1 MVVRSP
7 LIAIVEYE
15 KERGMPKNW
24 IDTLTCVLAP
34 YSPHIPLHFPIFSTF
49 FFFQFMGNHS
59 TRTGSQG
66 AWQRFER
73 GEADLSIPFLSAVWL
88 RPVQYRA
95 GKGLV
100 CRILQEAG
108 VACVSFR
115 YQAVHPSVSR
125 IRNLPYSTS
134 RVPCNREVEC
144 RWV

>member
-1 MVVRSP
+1 
-7 LIAIVEYE
+7 
-15 KERGMPKNW
+15 
-24 IDTLTCVLAP
+24 
-34 YSPHIPLHFPIFSTF
+34 
-49 FFFQFMGNHS
+49 MGNHS

-73 GEADLSIPFLSAVWL
+73 GEADLSIPFLSVVWL

-125 IRNLPYSTS
+125 IRNLPYSAS
-134 RVPCNREVEC
+134 RFLATERLKVDGCEVDSL
-144 RWV
+144 VSTYIIGSQALYQN